1 MGRIL
6 SESPIEYFK
15 EMIEAALEHQRVQ
28 TGELTEYYL
37 VNLLAGFARAD
48 HRPDDA
54 GTDGPLAIEL
64 IDALH
69 RAGTARSARLR
80 KVGDRSLFISGFFSD
95 SLKRQVA
102 DIDYYVSLG
111 VYAYHSLSREED
123 DTLGPV
129 FAELGRKFV
138 SFVDVLEEVSE
149 RSALMSNHDLLRLYE
164 KWLRTGS
171 RRDGDLLVERGIVP
185 NKSVGDKF
193 VQ

>member
-6 SESPIEYFK
+6 RESPVEYFK
-15 EMIEAALEHQRVQ
+15 EMIEAALAHQRVQ
-28 TGELTEYYL
+28 TDELTACYL
-37 VNLLAGFARAD
+37 VNLLAGFAVGEGQ
-48 HRPDDA
+48 PDD
-54 GTDGPLAIEL
+54 GPHGPLGLAL
-64 IDALH
+64 IAALE
-69 RAGTARSARLR
+69 RAGAARAAQLR

-95 SLKRQVA
+95 SLKRQLA
-102 DIDYYVSLG
+102 DVDYYVSLG
-111 VYAYHSLSREED
+111 AYAYHSLSHEED
-123 DTLGPV
+123 EVLGPV

-171 RRDGDLLVERGIVP
+171 RRGGNLLVERGIVP
-185 NKSVGDKF
+185 NKSIDDKF